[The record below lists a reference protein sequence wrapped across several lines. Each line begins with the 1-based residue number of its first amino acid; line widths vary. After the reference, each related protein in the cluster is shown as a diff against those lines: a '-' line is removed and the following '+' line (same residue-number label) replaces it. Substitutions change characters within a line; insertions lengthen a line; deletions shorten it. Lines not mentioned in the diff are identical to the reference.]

1 MMRRGNEV
9 RACVFNDD
17 GGSVNIAING
27 EGKKGGMVSARTQ
40 SSTKE
45 SNEDAKK

>member
-1 MMRRGNEV
+1 V

-17 GGSVNIAING
+17 GGNVNIAIDG
-27 EGKKGGMVSARTQ
+27 EGKKGRMVSARTQ
-40 SSTKE
+40 SSAQA